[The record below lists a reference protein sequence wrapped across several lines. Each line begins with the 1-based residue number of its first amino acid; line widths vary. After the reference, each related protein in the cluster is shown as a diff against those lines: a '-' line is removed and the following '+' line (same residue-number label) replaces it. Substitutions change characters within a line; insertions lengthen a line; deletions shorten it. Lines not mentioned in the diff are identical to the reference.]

1 MRGQPILEGP
11 RAALSRQAGN
21 RAKLFPQLRFTGSS
35 TSQSAPE
42 ELCVQPDT
50 AVIGILH
57 DPVMCPFAL
66 CHGRFSQTSVN
77 LPRDLDRLFYTL
89 SQHIQFGGNRLAHG
103 CGFEV
108 NGVIK
113 NPGDGLRSRFAD
125 VWAGIMNIQNIRD
138 AAQRLWVS
146 KVFRPRFETTPGI
159 CRQKGIRFVNEMPGK
174 ENPYNSGVVGKL
186 VNVGTDKR
194 VNQMGRDRTVLHQ
207 VDHMRILIVKGIS
220 KQQNVTVLGFSADI
234 ITVFVDWFI
243 AVSGNIQIK
252 SLHN

>member
-1 MRGQPILEGP
+1 M
-11 RAALSRQAGN
+11 
-21 RAKLFPQLRFTGSS
+21 
-35 TSQSAPE
+35 
-42 ELCVQPDT
+42 
-50 AVIGILH
+50 
-57 DPVMCPFAL
+57 
-66 CHGRFSQTSVN
+66 
-77 LPRDLDRLFYTL
+77 
-89 SQHIQFGGNRLAHG
+89 
-103 CGFEV
+103 
-108 NGVIK
+108 
-113 NPGDGLRSRFAD
+113 
-125 VWAGIMNIQNIRD
+125 
-138 AAQRLWVS
+138 
-146 KVFRPRFETTPGI
+146 
-159 CRQKGIRFVNEMPGK
+159 NEMPGK